1 MACRNILPQSV
12 IYLNFVFSGNIM
24 TLSYSLG
31 LTGGSAIAYLL
42 DSWLGPMVDPCSPLN
57 ATAFVSPN
65 QTVDHLFTHE
75 LTTLMNTTLST
86 TTLLPSNTTTLS
98 STTTL
103 TSTLSTTVNSTAVAT
118 TLESLTSAITTVTT
132 FVASTVIGNITE
144 TTAESLL

>member
-1 MACRNILPQSV
+1 
-12 IYLNFVFSGNIM
+12 M

-65 QTVDHLFTHE
+65 QTVDHLFTRE

-86 TTLLPSNTTTLS
+86 TTLLPST
-98 STTTL
+98 TTTL
-103 TSTLSTTVNSTAVAT
+103 TSTLSTTVSSTAVAT

-144 TTAESLL
+144 TTAESLLQQIVVGCRIPLGQQKRMYPYETLF